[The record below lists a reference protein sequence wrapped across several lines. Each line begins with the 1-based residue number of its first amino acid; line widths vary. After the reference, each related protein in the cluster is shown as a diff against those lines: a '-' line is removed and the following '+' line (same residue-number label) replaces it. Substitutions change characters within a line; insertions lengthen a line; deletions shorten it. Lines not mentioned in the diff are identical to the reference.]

1 MRRQRNLLTVLGCSS
16 SAALVLAMGG
26 PVMATPT
33 PIQELEPSLPSVSSS
48 ESNPIVDA
56 LGCSCATC
64 QIRQLQSDY

>member
-26 PVMATPT
+26 PVKATST
-33 PIQELEPSLPSVSSS
+33 PVQGVEPSLPSVSQSD
-48 ESNPIVDA
+48 SNPIVDA

-64 QIRQLQSDY
+64 LMRQIQSDY